1 MNKNFKVALVAFILS
16 GLYMSLSYIYFKN
29 SSATLY
35 AVKYNEVA
43 ERMKRELEVLI
54 KEKREA
60 ILILDI
66 SLAQNEKIKKYLVNK
81 DTNRLDLKEY
91 SDLLQKNTSLKNV
104 WFHIVDKE
112 GYSRYR
118 SWTDKKGDNVKNV
131 RLEVQ
136 RMLEN
141 PRLISTISTGIYDMT
156 FKSMFPIYKDDEFI
170 GIAETIAR
178 FNSIVQKLKEYS
190 FETIVLIDK
199 SYKKQ
204 LTNTL
209 HKNYIQDYYVS
220 SYSGSQKLL
229 ELVREKGVDKFLNID
244 TYMVD
249 KQRGQLVTL
258 YKLPG
263 VDGLNMGYF
272 IISKDLDKID
282 TNAIEDSK
290 ERIML
295 GLIMGFLIIGGS
307 LSYLYVVNYK
317 NYIQR
322 QQLLLEKNIAEK
334 TQELQEKSEAM
345 THLAHHD
352 SLTNLPNRLYFQ
364 KQLDLAIES
373 ASRSA
378 HKVGVLFLDL
388 DSFKEINDTYG
399 HRVGDMLLQ
408 KITEKMRR
416 VADEEDVVAR
426 IGGDEFTVI
435 ANKVT
440 PESLEK
446 IAVNIM
452 NEIQKPIKLDAIEL
466 FVTFSIGVSIYP
478 DDGDTPELLLKF
490 ADTAMYRAKELG
502 KNGYQFY
509 NESMTE
515 MAVHKVEMQNALR
528 EAIKEEQF
536 EPYFQP
542 KIDARTMEV
551 IGVEALVRWNHPQR
565 GLIFPGEFIPF
576 AEESGAILEI
586 DRLVMKKALK
596 EMKLWYIE
604 GLPMGR
610 LSLNISGK
618 QFENSN
624 FIQEIEQTIASLK
637 FDTNYLEFEVTESQI
652 LQNQKKAAEILT
664 KFKSLG
670 IKISLDDF
678 GTGYSSLSYL
688 KSLPV
693 DRLKIDRSFIM
704 DIPDDKDD
712 VAIVKTIIS
721 LAKNLELDV
730 IAEGVETQEQVDM
743 LLKEGCNFI
752 QGYYFAK
759 PMNAKDTRSFVFKR
773 V

>member
-1 MNKNFKVALVAFILS
+1 MKINLKVAVITFILA
-16 GLYMSLSYIYFKN
+16 GLYTSLSYIYFKN

-43 ERMKRELEVLI
+43 DRMKRELEVLI

-66 SLAQNEKIKKYLVNK
+66 SLAQNENIKKFLL
-81 DTNRLDLKEY
+81 DEEPIALDLKEY
-91 SDLLQKNTSLKNV
+91 SRLLQQNTSLKNV
-104 WFHIVDKE
+104 WFHIVDNQ
-112 GYSRYR
+112 GNSRYR
-118 SWTDKKGDNVKNV
+118 SWIDKKGDNLKDV
-131 RLEVQ
+131 RLDVVS
-136 RMLEN
+136 MLEN
-141 PRLISTISTGIYDMT
+141 PRLISSISTGMFDMT
-156 FKSMFPIYKDDEFI
+156 FKSMFPIYEGEKFI
-170 GIAETIAR
+170 GMVETIAR
-178 FNSIVQKLKEYS
+178 FNSIVLKLKEYS

-204 LTNTL
+204 LTKTL
-209 HKNYIQDYYVS
+209 HENFIQDYYVS
-220 SYSGSQKLL
+220 SFSGSKKLL
-229 ELVREKGVDKFLNID
+229 ELIREKGVSKFINID
-244 TYMVD
+244 TYVVD
-249 KQRGQLVTL
+249 KEREQLISL
-258 YKLPG
+258 YKLP
-263 VDGLNMGYF
+263 DINGLSMGYF
-272 IISKDLDKID
+272 IMSIDLDKIE
-282 TNAIEDSK
+282 TKAIEDSK
-290 ERIML
+290 ERIIL
-295 GLIMGFLIIGGS
+295 GLVMGFFIIGGF

-317 NYIQR
+317 NYIQ
-322 QQLLLEKNIAEK
+322 QQRLQLEKSVAEK
-334 TQELQEKSEAM
+334 TQELREKSEAM

-364 KQLDLAIES
+364 KQLDLAITS
-373 ASRSA
+373 AKKSA

-408 KITEKMRR
+408 KITEKLRR
-416 VADEEDVVAR
+416 VANEEDVVAR

-452 NEIQKPIKLDAIEL
+452 REIQKPIKLDQIEL

-478 DDGDTPELLLKF
+478 DDGKTPDLLLKF

-596 EMKLWYIE
+596 EMRLWYIE

-624 FIQEIEQTIASLK
+624 FIQEIEQTIASMK

-652 LQNQKKAAEILT
+652 LQNQKKAAQILK

-693 DRLKIDRSFIM
+693 DRLKIDRSFVM
-704 DIPDDKDD
+704 DIPRDKDD

-743 LLKEGCNFI
+743 LLEEGCYII

-759 PMNAKDTRSFVFKR
+759 PMNAKDFRSFVLKR